1 MRPHYLHPGSTL
13 GAPAYGSGPSFPQ
26 LALLGPSPITLQLSH
41 TLGQSAG
48 VSQTRLGWCT
58 SPQRT
63 PSLCGLHPGPASYKA
78 RGEQSDLYTVTGHSS
93 NPKSTVVSH
102 LAWGN

>member
-41 TLGQSAG
+41 THWASLLGSPKHAWAG
-48 VSQTRLGWCT
+48 A
-58 SPQRT
+58 
-63 PSLCGLHPGPASYKA
+63 LHPRERPLCAGSILVLP
-78 RGEQSDLYTVTGHSS
+78 VTRPVE
-93 NPKSTVVSH
+93 NRVTFIR
-102 LAWGN
+102 